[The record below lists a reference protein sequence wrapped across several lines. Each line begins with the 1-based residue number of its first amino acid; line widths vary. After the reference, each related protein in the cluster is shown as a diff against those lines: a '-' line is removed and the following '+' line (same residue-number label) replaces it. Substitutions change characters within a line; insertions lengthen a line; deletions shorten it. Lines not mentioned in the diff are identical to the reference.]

1 MRFHSIGS
9 HASGRS
15 AILLSTAGRRLL
27 AFASMPTVEPAGT
40 ALFLKRWLR
49 RPFAMGAVVPSGR
62 LLAEAMAR
70 ATLSVMAG
78 RDGHI
83 IELGA
88 GTGEV
93 TKALLAAGIPAG
105 RLALVERDQEL
116 AAFLRRHFRGPQIVE
131 GDAARLPRLMAT
143 HGIERVAAVVSSLP
157 LLSLPTEVVN
167 GIVYGVFDALP
178 RGAALVQFTYGPSPP
193 VPRALRER
201 LRLQAVSGR
210 RIWRNVPPAVVW
222 TFTRPAAA

>member
-1 MRFHSIGS
+1 
-9 HASGRS
+9 
-15 AILLSTAGRRLL
+15 
-27 AFASMPTVEPAGT
+27 MPTVEPAGT
-40 ALFLKRWLR
+40 TLFLKRWLR

-70 ATLSVMAG
+70 ATLAAMKG
-78 RDGHI
+78 RDGHV

-88 GTGEV
+88 GTGHV

-105 RLALVERDQEL
+105 RLALVERDPEL
-116 AAFLRRHFRGPQIVE
+116 ATFLRRHFSGPRIVE
-131 GDAARLPRLMAT
+131 GDAARLPRLLAAN
-143 HGIERVAAVVSSLP
+143 GIDRVATVVSSLP
-157 LLSLPTEVVN
+157 LLSLPSEVVN
-167 GIVYGVFDALP
+167 GIVNSVFETLP

-201 LRLQAVSGR
+201 LHLQAAGGP

-222 TFTRPAAA
+222 TFTRPASA

>member
-9 HASGRS
+9 RASGRS
-15 AILLSTAGRRLL
+15 AILLSTARRRLL
-27 AFASMPTVEPAGT
+27 AFAGMPTVEPAGT

-78 RDGHI
+78 RDGHV

-93 TKALLAAGIPAG
+93 TKALLAAGIPAA

-131 GDAARLPRLMAT
+131 GDAARLPRLLAA
-143 HGIERVAAVVSSLP
+143 HCIECVAAVVSSLP

-167 GIVYGVFDALP
+167 GIVHGVFEALP
-178 RGAALVQFTYGPSPP
+178 RGAALVQFTYGPSAP
-193 VPRALRER
+193 VPRPLRER
-201 LRLQAVSGR
+201 LRLQAVSGP